1 MPSSRNNSE
10 KEESA
15 LSSGGFLFHRGNFM
29 KLLRRKLG
37 DLSAYLFILPAFIIL
52 GLFLIFPVAWS
63 VVASFKDIKPI
74 ALQNSGLFEIPGA
87 FVGFDHYVAALSNPL
102 FIKAIVNT
110 TYFAIIFIPI
120 TMFGSVI
127 LALLVNQKLP
137 GVSFVRS
144 IFFVPYIF
152 SIVSASLVFMFL
164 FNGDRGLI
172 NALLMKIGLD
182 GPNWLA
188 STLWAMP
195 VIAIMSCWRNIGYF
209 MIIYLSGLQ
218 NIPKDLYEV
227 ADVEGATAVQKF
239 RYVTWP
245 LLGRISLVVMILL
258 LINSLNVFQ
267 EIYIMTGG
275 GPADSTV
282 TVPFLIFNRA
292 FKYYEIGPAAAMS
305 YILFVIV
312 VIITIIQRKVVAKR
326 LG

>member
-1 MPSSRNNSE
+1 
-10 KEESA
+10 
-15 LSSGGFLFHRGNFM
+15 M

-74 ALQNSGLFEIPGA
+74 ALQNSGLFEIPGS

-137 GVSFVRS
+137 GVNFVRS

-275 GPADSTV
+275 GPADSTI

>member
-1 MPSSRNNSE
+1 
-10 KEESA
+10 
-15 LSSGGFLFHRGNFM
+15 M

>member
-1 MPSSRNNSE
+1 
-10 KEESA
+10 
-15 LSSGGFLFHRGNFM
+15 M

-74 ALQNSGLFEIPGA
+74 ALQNSGLFEIPGS

-137 GVSFVRS
+137 GVNFVRS

>member
-1 MPSSRNNSE
+1 
-10 KEESA
+10 
-15 LSSGGFLFHRGNFM
+15 M
-29 KLLRRKLG
+29 KFIRSKLG
-37 DLSAYLFILPAFIIL
+37 DLSAYLFILPAVVIL
-52 GLFLIFPVAWS
+52 GMFLVFPVIWS
-63 VVASFKDIKPI
+63 IIASFKDIRPM
-74 ALQNSGLFEIPGA
+74 ALQNSGLFQIPGE
-87 FVGFDHYVAALSNPL
+87 FVGFQHYAEAITNPL
-102 FIKAIVNT
+102 FIKALVNT
-110 TYFAIIFIPI
+110 AYFGVIFIPI
-120 TMFGSVI
+120 TMFGSVL
-127 LALLVNQKLP
+127 LAVLVNQKLP
-137 GVSFVRS
+137 GVNFARS
-144 IFFVPYIF
+144 VFFMPYIF

-172 NALLMKIGLD
+172 NALLMKIGLE

-188 STLWAMP
+188 STIWAMP

-227 ADVEGATAVQKF
+227 ADVEGANAMQKF
-239 RYVTWP
+239 RYITWP

-258 LINSLNVFQ
+258 LINALNVFQ

-292 FKYYEIGPAAAMS
+292 FRYYEIGSAAAIS

-312 VIITIIQRKVVAKR
+312 VIITIIQRRIVNKR